1 MYYYKTMKNKTSWG
15 KVAKWYDKH
24 LDTDDSYHAKVISP
38 NLLRVVDLKAEEAL
52 LELGCGQGYFIEK
65 FSSFSKNLTGVDIGK
80 ELIDIATKKGSGT
93 FLVGNAEDQQI
104 LKGKTFD
111 VITIVLALQNMK
123 NLGDVVKNISR
134 LLKQNGRV
142 ILVLNHPA
150 FRIPQKSDWGF
161 DSEKKVQ
168 YRRVD
173 SYMSESEIT
182 IDMNPGSKNSKEF
195 TKSYHRPM
203 QVYSKAFSKEGF
215 AIAKIEEWISHK
227 ESQNGPRKIQEDIA
241 RKEIPMFMC
250 LVLKK
255 I

>member
-1 MYYYKTMKNKTSWG
+1 MKNKTSWG
-15 KVAKWYDKH
+15 KVAKWYDNH
-24 LDTDDSYHAKVISP
+24 LEDSDSYHAKVISP
-38 NLLRVVDLKAEEAL
+38 NLLRIVDLKAEEAL
-52 LELGCGQGYFIEK
+52 LELGCGQGYFIDK
-65 FSSFSKNLTGVDIGK
+65 FGPFSDNLVGVDIGK
-80 ELIDIATKKGSGT
+80 ELIKIAKEKGIKAD
-93 FLVGNAEDQQI
+93 FFVGNAEDQEI

-123 NLGDVVKNISR
+123 NLGSVVKNVSR
-134 LLKQNGRV
+134 LLKENGRV
-142 ILVLNHPA
+142 VLVLNHPA

-173 SYMSESEIT
+173 SYMSECEIT

-215 AIAKIEEWISHK
+215 AISKIEEWISHK
-227 ESQNGPRKIQEDIA
+227 ESQNGPRKVQEDIA